1 MRAIQAFLGE
11 LIDYA
16 GLFPPAG
23 LALPIVVRH
32 FHQYSLSEN
41 RWMLGRLI
49 VPARQLDDLRA
60 QLDGLFS
67 EAAPSARW
75 RISSLVPEFDGAGDA
90 FKQAIGQ
97 IERFNQSCP
106 SAVVDT
112 VEGKLTSAGGIEP
125 TVHALPGT
133 LSAFLEM
140 PFSGASELIPEIASL
155 RNGSLRGK
163 MRTGGITSDL
173 IPSSSQVAAFIVA
186 CVTARLPF
194 KATAGLHHPLRAVYP
209 LTYETGSPR
218 DTMHGFLNVFTASIF
233 AWCRKWPASRLVAI
247 LDCTDASAFR
257 FDNGHLHFQTEWVST
272 EEINDARQ
280 HFAIS
285 FGSCSF
291 VEPSTEISPFHEG
304 G

>member
-1 MRAIQAFLGE
+1 VRAIQAFLGE

-23 LALPIVVRH
+23 LALPIVVRQ
-32 FHQYSLSEN
+32 FHQYSLSDN

-49 VPARQLDDLRA
+49 VPARQLADLRGE
-60 QLDGLFS
+60 LDGLFS
-67 EAAPSARW
+67 DASPASRW
-75 RISSLVPEFDGAGDA
+75 RISSLMPEFEGTGDA
-90 FKQAIGQ
+90 FRQSLEQ
-97 IERFNQSCP
+97 IERFNQWCP
-106 SAVVDT
+106 HAVVDT
-112 VEGKLTSAGGIEP
+112 IEGKLTSAASIDQ
-125 TVHALPGT
+125 TIHALPAS

-140 PFSGASELIPEIASL
+140 PFSGAGELIRAIASSQTG
-155 RNGSLRGK
+155 NLRGK

-173 IPSSSQVAAFIVA
+173 IPGSSQVAAFMAA
-186 CVTARLPF
+186 CAAARLPF

-209 LTYETGSPR
+209 LTYETSSTR

-233 AWCRKWPASRLVAI
+233 AWCRKWPESRLVPI

-257 FDNGHLHFQTEWVST
+257 FDNGHLHFQTERVST
-272 EEINDARQ
+272 EEISDARE

-291 VEPSTEISPFHEG
+291 VEPSTEITPFHEG